1 MYLYANEDYRIETD
15 QLYLFEVQERSV
27 IADEKSK
34 NYGVEKW
41 TPVTWHSNLPL
52 AVESLLSKHIAVS
65 KDLMEVVDAI
75 REVRREVS
83 KVKVVEVEQ
92 G

>member
-1 MYLYANEDYRIETD
+1 MYLYANEDYRIKAD
-15 QLYLFEVQERSV
+15 KLYCFEVQERSV
-27 IADEKSK
+27 VSDEESK
-34 NYGVEKW
+34 NYGAERW
-41 TPVTWHSNLPL
+41 TPITWHSNLPL
-52 AVESLLSKHIAVS
+52 AVESLLSKSIAVC

-83 KVKVVEVEQ
+83 KVKVVAVEQ